1 MTTESALS
9 GARTLL
15 FVPGLRSERFDKA
28 LRSGADA
35 VIVDLED
42 SVAPDQKAAARE
54 AIAAAWTTLQA
65 ADVPVLV
72 RINAAGA
79 PHSEADLAWL
89 SALPPPAGVMVPKA
103 ESAAGLAAAR
113 GHLPG
118 VPIVPIIE
126 SAAGYLALREIA
138 AAPGVVRL
146 AVGHIDFMA
155 DTGIQCSA
163 DERELAPLRFA
174 VAMATRVQ
182 GLSPAID
189 GVTTTLDDDARLAAD
204 TRRAV
209 SFGFGGKL
217 CIHPRQVSPVLS
229 ALTPA
234 VDEVDWARRV
244 VAADLAAAG
253 AATQVD
259 GRMVDVPV
267 VLQARRILARVRS

>member
-1 MTTESALS
+1 MTTECALS
-9 GARTLL
+9 DARTLL
-15 FVPGLRSERFDKA
+15 FVPGLRSGRFDKA

-54 AIAAAWTTLQA
+54 AVAAAWTTLLA
-65 ADVPVLV
+65 AGMPVLV
-72 RINAAGA
+72 RINAAGSA
-79 PHSEADLAWL
+79 HGEADLAWL
-89 SALPPPAGVMVPKA
+89 SALRPPAGVMVPKA
-103 ESAAGLAAAR
+103 ESAAGLAAVR

-126 SAAGYLALREIA
+126 SAAGYVALREIA

-174 VAMATRVQ
+174 VAMVTRVQ
-182 GLSPAID
+182 GLAPAID
-189 GVTTTLDDDARLAAD
+189 GVTTVLDDDARLAAD
-204 TRRAV
+204 TRRAA

-217 CIHPRQVSPVLS
+217 CIHPRQVSPVLL

-234 VDEVDWARRV
+234 GDEVDWARRV

>member
-1 MTTESALS
+1 MTTECALND
-9 GARTLL
+9 ARTLL

-54 AIAAAWTTLQA
+54 AIAAVWTTLLA
-65 ADVPVLV
+65 AGVPVLV
-72 RINAAGA
+72 RINAAGS
-79 PHSEADLAWL
+79 PHNEADLAWL

-103 ESAAGLAAAR
+103 ESATGLAAVR
-113 GHLPG
+113 GRLPG

-189 GVTTTLDDDARLAAD
+189 GVTTSLDNDARLAAD
-204 TRRAV
+204 ARRAA

-217 CIHPRQVSPVLS
+217 CIHPRQVSPVLL

-234 VDEVDWARRV
+234 DDEVDWARRV